1 MADQGSN
8 YWLIGGGE
16 SPAPPTQTPP
26 TTPVFGPVTASGYAI
41 PPVDPMSYYSSPSQ
55 DYFSPVVTPSS
66 TPSGISLADIASI
79 IAPATHPSNPVTPV
93 PTPSNPATPPAQPA
107 PEPEPPTPGPSGPLS
122 NDEFPGYPGMK
133 IGDEVPGMPGV
144 KIGDPFYDNEGNRWD
159 WRKGEWI
166 PVKPVVQPPYKNEEG
181 SIVYPGTTSPIV
193 VPPTYV
199 VTTPVTQPPSE
210 PTVEPPTKP
219 PIEVPGSY
227 VTSTPVAQYEER
239 VNVTVPTREE
249 FQFNEPAPV
258 RTPIVLPGTSVISRP
273 ATTPAPTLPTVPTE
287 ITRKTPA
294 YRTGFQYINY
304 DPEEILAAAM
314 RSMGGS
320 RARQSIAE
328 EAQIFNRMRN
338 R

>member
-8 YWLIGGGE
+8 YWLIGGGGE

-41 PPVDPMSYYSSPSQ
+41 APIDPLSYYAPIQ
-55 DYFSPVVTPSS
+55 AQEPVTYQTPVGNAPTRWTDVYKA
-66 TPSGISLADIASI
+66 TPTDVSLADIASI
-79 IAPATHPSNPVTPV
+79 IAPVTP
-93 PTPSNPATPPAQPA
+93 QPEPVQPQPQ
-107 PEPEPPTPGPSGPLS
+107 PEPEPTSLEDVVSTLPDWIKEEYIRTGKMPIWTPEKPSEPVEPVEPAPETKPRI
-122 NDEFPGYPGMK
+122 D
-133 IGDEVPGMPGV
+133 VPQTDRPEPI
-144 KIGDPFYDNEGNRWD
+144 KT
-159 WRKGEWI
+159 
-166 PVKPVVQPPYKNEEG
+166 EEG
-181 SIVYPGTTSPIV
+181 TIVYPGTISPVVIQPEAIKTVPVSPIEIPGTSV
-193 VPPTYV
+193 T
-199 VTTPVTQPPSE
+199 TTPVNQ
-210 PTVEPPTKP
+210 
-219 PIEVPGSY
+219 I
-227 VTSTPVAQYEER
+227 EER
-239 VNVTVPTREE
+239 VTITPQKFEE

-258 RTPIVLPGTSVISRP
+258 RTPIVLLGTSVISRP
-273 ATTPAPTLPTVPTE
+273 STTPVPTLPTVPTE